1 MATFTLTAAAVATP
15 HPVIGAPGIV
25 GPAFQVTAFQPN
37 AFQTIWLITANSLAV
52 PHPVIGSSGIV
63 QPNQFTA
70 ANLAIPPP
78 QMGAVGIARNII
90 VAMPIA
96 VPVPTVGPAG
106 FVGGHFNFVA
116 ANLSSPSPVLPAPLL
131 TPNPFV
137 QPLPITP
144 AQVPVQPVS
153 SGYVLHNQDDFASAL
168 ADLLPTGP
176 AWPRD
181 FDSVLMQLIFG
192 MAGPWADDALAA
204 DALLEIESDPNKATI
219 MLPDWEKSF
228 GLPDKCLAEPLTI
241 ADRRRILIQRMT
253 LLGAADRNFIIS
265 MAATIGYTIN
275 RIIEFS
281 PYMCGISRVGDTRN
295 LNAEWD
301 SNRYRWELGD
311 ESIRYWWIVRV
322 GAERLSY
329 FHCAAGICGV
339 DRLLSFGFATDLE
352 CLLRRLK
359 PAHTDIIFDY
369 SQIVLTQIPA
379 AYVAT
384 PQPALGTPPLTVH

>member
-1 MATFTLTAAAVATP
+1 MANYTLTATAIAVP
-15 HPVIGAPGIV
+15 HPVLGTPGIV

-37 AFQTIWLITANSLAV
+37 AFQTQWLISANSLAI
-52 PHPVIGSSGIV
+52 PLPTLGSSAIV
-63 QPNQFTA
+63 QPNQFVA
-70 ANLAIPPP
+70 ANLALLPP
-78 QMGAVGIARNII
+78 QMGPVAIGKNILFAGAI
-90 VAMPIA
+90 ST
-96 VPVPTVGPAG
+96 PVPTVGPAG

-116 ANLSSPSPVLPAPLL
+116 ANLSSPSPVLPAPLFQPL
-131 TPNPFV
+131 GFP
-137 QPLPITP
+137 QPLPSI
-144 AQVPVQPVS
+144 AVLPVS
-153 SGYVLHNQDDFASAL
+153 SGYVLHNQDDFADAL
-168 ADLLPTGP
+168 ADLLPNGI

-181 FDSVLMQLIFG
+181 YDSILMMLVFG
-192 MAGPWADDALAA
+192 MAGPWADVALAA
-204 DALLEIESDPNKATI
+204 DSLLETESDPNKATI
-219 MLPDWEKSF
+219 MLPDWEQTF
-228 GLPDKCLAEPLTI
+228 GLPDKCLAEPLTV

-265 MAATIGYTIN
+265 MAAGIGYTIN

-281 PYMCGISRVGDTRN
+281 PYMCGISMVGDTRN

-329 FHCAAGICGV
+329 FHCAAGVCGV

-369 SQIVLTQIPA
+369 SQIVLTNLPPA
-379 AYVAT
+379 FV
-384 PQPALGTPPLTVH
+384 LTPPPAIGSPSLTKH